1 MKYNS
6 GRRRSR
12 LFRHGKDRGPL
23 LPVSLVVIAV
33 LLAAFSLIKPFQFGT
48 GFDINPANVTV
59 PAWTPTPTPQPTPTS
74 VHGGHIVFTCQ
85 RKNINQIC
93 MIRADG
99 SGYTQLTDGTDN
111 AYYPVMSPDARTI
124 VFALNQYDIFN
135 LNILTLKNND
145 VRKLTDQIGNSFSP
159 DFSPDGKQIIFV
171 NRVGNSPSA
180 LWLVDSDGKNPHQV
194 YAGSKDI
201 VGAAWGPEGHTIAF
215 TMQTDSAFMY
225 QVFLLD
231 LANLNAGPRQITH
244 NLADLGG
251 SLDWSPDGRSL
262 VVFAGPVQAREIYR
276 LDLATGATTQLTF
289 GGNNAAAS
297 YSPDGQYIVYNS
309 LRNNNQADLYIMR
322 SDGHS
327 TRQLTTNPEPDWQ
340 PQWGP

>member
-1 MKYNS
+1 MKYDA
-6 GRRRSR
+6 GRRRPR
-12 LFRHGKDRGPL
+12 LFRQNKNRGPL
-23 LPVSLVVIAV
+23 VPISIVVIAA
-33 LLAAFSLIKPFQFGT
+33 LLGIFSLIKPFQFST
-48 GFDINPANVTV
+48 NLNINPANVTV
-59 PAWTPTPTPQPTPTS
+59 PPFTPTPTAVPTPTS
-74 VHGGHIVFTCQ
+74 IHGGHIVFTCM

-99 SGYTQLTDGTDN
+99 TGYTQLTDSPDN
-111 AYYPVMSPDARTI
+111 AYYPVMSPDAKSI

-135 LNILTLKNND
+135 LNVLRLRDND
-145 VRKLTDQIGNSFSP
+145 ISKLTDQIGNSFSP
-159 DFSPDGKQIIFV
+159 DFSPDGKQIVFC

-180 LWLVDSDGKNPHQV
+180 LWLVNNDGKKPHQL
-194 YAGSKDI
+194 YAGARDI
-201 VGAAWGPEGHTIAF
+201 VGAAWGPDGHTIAF
-215 TMQTDSAFMY
+215 TMQAGSALMY

-231 LANLNAGPRQITH
+231 LANLNAPPRQVSHGLSDI
-244 NLADLGG
+244 GG
-251 SLDWSPDGRSL
+251 SLDWSPDGKSL
-262 VVFAGPVQAREIYR
+262 VIFAGPVQAREIYR
-276 LDLATGATTQLTF
+276 LDVATGATTQLTF

-297 YSPDGQYIVYNS
+297 YSTDGQYIVYNS